1 MSDTRKL
8 EPLTESIKT
17 QIAYLMQGLLRA
29 PSKKHFE
36 ELLDK
41 VENFN
46 GSFPSPVAR
55 ALDAVLLEL
64 PERGKLGASSLQR
77 AAGRLFKSRSD
88 EAKQAGLALLWG
100 LENVKPWPGTALP
113 PPPWPERGFSA
124 VQKATL
130 RPRTAA
136 RFCA

>member
-17 QIAYLMQGLLRA
+17 QIAYLMQRLLRA

-41 VENFN
+41 VESFN

-55 ALDAVLLEL
+55 AIDAVLLEL
-64 PERGKLGASSLQR
+64 PERGKLGASGLQR

-100 LENVKPWPGTALP
+100 LENVKP
-113 PPPWPERGFSA
+113 
-124 VQKATL
+124 
-130 RPRTAA
+130 
-136 RFCA
+136 